1 MYMVYM
7 CIVYIIC
14 PGSLCIWCICVLC
27 IQYVQVHCVYGVYV
41 YCAYNMSRFT
51 VCMVYNCVYCVYNM
65 SRFTV
70 CMVYMCIVHTIC
82 PGSLCVWCTMDCHWV
97 WVLCPVIFTWPSPC
111 QDS

>member
-1 MYMVYM
+1 MYGVYVYCAYNMPRFTVCMVYM

-14 PGSLCIWCICVLC
+14 PAHG
-27 IQYVQVHCVYGVYV
+27 VYGIYV
-41 YCAYNMSRFT
+41 YCA
-51 VCMVYNCVYCVYNM
+51 CNM

-82 PGSLCVWCTMDCHWV
+82 PGSLYVWCTMDCHWV